1 MVPVNL
7 EMISLGRSNFCSLAF
22 YVATRNYVSSEKY
35 EYIAANCS
43 RHWVYLFVT
52 HIIHS
57 ARFLPLSQMEPFTHV
72 RLSSLSSATRLA
84 RGRLCIL
91 RRPSDLGTDRVD
103 NQVGEDDLD
112 KLPRVDGANHAL
124 GLEVRLLHDKVHNS
138 SRSADCDGLRNPLL
152 PRDLR
157 ADGDL
162 DGRHGSGVEADLA
175 HGLHVDALGQL
186 VQEVLGRLAVRVN
199 VLG

>member
-1 MVPVNL
+1 
-7 EMISLGRSNFCSLAF
+7 
-22 YVATRNYVSSEKY
+22 
-35 EYIAANCS
+35 
-43 RHWVYLFVT
+43 
-52 HIIHS
+52 
-57 ARFLPLSQMEPFTHV
+57 MESVKHV
-72 RLSSLSSATRLA
+72 KLSSLSSATSLA
-84 RGRLCIL
+84 RGRLRVL

-124 GLEVRLLHDKVHNS
+124 GLEIRLLDDEVHDC
-138 SRSADCDGLRNPLL
+138 SRSADRDSLRNPLL

-186 VQEVLGRLAVRVN
+186 VQEVLGRLAVRVD